1 MPRSGG
7 FKTSLAVRSQ
17 VESYDVVL
25 SGLLIYIYTYIYIYI
40 DNICGGVFCI
50 LPGFMPYVYTY
61 IYIYTHTYIYIYK
74 SGIRWR
80 LKAPGMQP
88 PGSSTPRS
96 GMAWDIVQYVQ

>member
-25 SGLLIYIYTYIYIYI
+25 SGLLIYIYIYI

-61 IYIYTHTYIYIYK
+61 IYTHTYIYI
-74 SGIRWR
+74 R
-80 LKAPGMQP
+80 A
-88 PGSSTPRS
+88 
-96 GMAWDIVQYVQ
+96 V

>member
-25 SGLLIYIYTYIYIYI
+25 SGLLIYIYI

-61 IYIYTHTYIYIYK
+61 IYIHIHIYIYK